1 MSNRIGQS
9 DIPTIA
15 VFSGAR
21 PAISASL
28 LISFAGVLLAL
39 TVGRKRLPFTIV
51 ASIYLA
57 FSVAGIMNRK
67 NVPGKIV
74 LDIPLLL
81 PGLLAIAI
89 Y

>member
-1 MSNRIGQS
+1 MLLMSDRQS
-9 DIPTIA
+9 DISTIA
-15 VFSGAR
+15 VFSGAAR
-21 PAISASL
+21 LSAPHTPHLLCRRFISPGSRQKKA
-28 LISFAGVLLAL
+28 
-39 TVGRKRLPFTIV
+39 IV